1 MFDFRTNALY
11 RGKDAADNVEALSK
25 QRLAEEARKE
35 HNAVREVPLL
45 RGSSCEV
52 MG

>member
-1 MFDFRTNALY
+1 LFEFRTNALY

-35 HNAVREVPLL
+35 HNALRELTSL

-52 MG
+52 KG